1 MMNTTWI
8 IAFKESAQMLR
19 SQRGL
24 LWLLAFSGL
33 LSAFSLLLVSNTE
46 LSLLDNAQGVY
57 MMAGTVLAAGALL
70 AAILGS
76 DAYAG
81 EKERGTLV
89 PLLCAPI
96 APNALLAGKAMGLLA
111 AWGVM
116 FMVATPYLWAVGA
129 SGQNLGAALFYL
141 ALFGTPVVLGFGY
154 LAMALSARTG
164 SVLASLLSTV
174 TMLMLAASPLVI
186 GPGLRGTAI
195 GRGLDAV
202 NPFAGALNT
211 FDSVIIDSDPFS
223 AQTARLLLV
232 IVWLGL
238 CLIVARRSAARPDF
252 Q

>member
-1 MMNTTWI
+1 MKAHLS
-8 IAFKESAQMLR
+8 IACKESAQMLR

-46 LSLLDNAQGVY
+46 LSLLDNAQVVY
-57 MMAGTVLAAGALL
+57 MLSGTVVTAGALL

-89 PLLCAPI
+89 PLLCTPI
-96 APNALLAGKAMGLLA
+96 DADVLLAGKALGMLI
-111 AWGVM
+111 AWGIM
-116 FMVATPYLWAVGA
+116 FIVAAPYLWAVGA
-129 SGQNLGAALFYL
+129 SGQNLGAAVFSL

-164 SVLASLLSTV
+164 SVLVSLLSTV
-174 TMLMLAASPLVI
+174 TLLLLSAIPLVL

-195 GRGLDAV
+195 GRVIDAV

-211 FDSVIIDSDPFS
+211 FDSVIIDSQPFS
-223 AQTARLLLV
+223 AQAGRLILV
-232 IVWLGL
+232 VVWLGV
-238 CLIVARRSAARPDF
+238 CLLAARRSASHPKF
-252 Q
+252 

>member
-1 MMNTTWI
+1 MNTKWT
-8 IAFKESAQMLR
+8 IARKECAQILI
-19 SQRGL
+19 SQRGTV
-24 LWLLAFSGL
+24 WLLTFSAL

-46 LSLLDNAQGVY
+46 LSLLDNAQVVY

-76 DAYAG
+76 DSYAG

-89 PLLCAPI
+89 PLLCAPVS
-96 APNALLAGKAMGLLA
+96 PSALLSGKALGMLA

-116 FMVATPYLWAVGA
+116 FLTSVPYIWAVGA

-164 SVLASLLSTV
+164 SVMTSLLSAV
-174 TMLMLAASPLVI
+174 TLLMLAASPLLI
-186 GPGLRGTAI
+186 GPGLRGTAV
-195 GRGLDAV
+195 GRALDAV

-223 AQTARLLLV
+223 AQTARLFLVAAWLL
-232 IVWLGL
+232 L
-238 CLIVARRSAARPDF
+238 CLLAARRSAGRPDF

>member
-1 MMNTTWI
+1 MKMHWQI
-8 IAFKESAQMLR
+8 VYKENRQMLR

-24 LWLLAFSGL
+24 FWLLAFSGL

-46 LSLLDNAQGVY
+46 LSLLDNAQVVC
-57 MMAGTVLAAGALL
+57 MMCGTILAAGALL

-89 PLLCAPI
+89 PLLCAPVR
-96 APNALLAGKAMGLLA
+96 AGTLLTGKALGLLS

-116 FMVATPYLWAVGA
+116 FGISIPYLWAIGA

-154 LAMALSARTG
+154 LAMAASAGTG
-164 SVLASLLSTV
+164 RVLASLLSTIIL
-174 TMLMLAASPLVI
+174 LMLAASPLLI
-186 GPGLRGTAI
+186 GPGLRNTAI
-195 GRGLDAV
+195 GRTMDAI

-211 FDSVIIDSDPFS
+211 FDSVIIDSDPFT
-223 AQTARLLLV
+223 AQGGRLSLV
-232 IVWLGL
+232 AVWLGL
-238 CLIVARRSAARPDF
+238 CLLAARRNAAHPKF

>member
-1 MMNTTWI
+1 LI
-8 IAFKESAQMLR
+8 IACKESAQMLR
-19 SQRGL
+19 SQRGM

-46 LSLLDNAQGVY
+46 LSLLDNAQVVY
-57 MMAGTVLAAGALL
+57 MMAGTVMAVGALL

-89 PLLCAPI
+89 PLLCAPV
-96 APNALLAGKAMGLLA
+96 APGALLAGKAVGMLA

-116 FMVATPYLWAVGA
+116 FAVATPYLWAVGA
-129 SGQNLGAALFYL
+129 SGQNLGPALFYL

-164 SVLASLLSTV
+164 SVMTSLLTTV
-174 TMLMLAASPLVI
+174 TLLMLAASPLLI
-186 GPGLRGTAI
+186 GPGLRGSVI
-195 GRGLDAV
+195 GRALDAV

-211 FDSVIIDSDPFS
+211 FDSVIIDSEPFS
-223 AQTARLLLV
+223 VQTARLFLV
-232 IVWLGL
+232 AAWLGL
-238 CLIVARRSAARPDF
+238 CLLAARRSASRPDF

>member
-1 MMNTTWI
+1 MKTAWT
-8 IAFKESAQMLR
+8 IARKESAPMLR

-24 LWLLAFSGL
+24 LWLTAYSGL

-46 LSLLDNAQGVY
+46 LSLLDNAQVVY
-57 MMAGTVLAAGALL
+57 MMAGTVLAAGSLF

-96 APNALLAGKAMGLLA
+96 APDALLAGKAMGVLA
-111 AWGVM
+111 GWGVM
-116 FMVATPYLWAVGA
+116 FLAAAPYLWAVGA
-129 SGQNLGAALFYL
+129 SGQNLGAALFCL

-164 SVLASLLSTV
+164 SVMTSLLSTV
-174 TMLMLAASPLVI
+174 TLLLLAAGPLVI
-186 GPGLRGTAI
+186 GPGLRGTAV
-195 GRGLDAV
+195 GRILDAI

-223 AQTARLLLV
+223 AQKTRLILV
-232 IVWLGL
+232 GVWLVLGL
-238 CLIVARRSAARPDF
+238 LAARRSAGHPDF

>member
-1 MMNTTWI
+1 MNTTWI
-8 IAFKESAQMLR
+8 IARKESAQMLR
-19 SQRGL
+19 SQRGMV
-24 LWLLAFSGL
+24 WLLTFSGL

-46 LSLLDNAQGVY
+46 LSLLDNAQVVY
-57 MMAGTVLAAGALL
+57 MMAGTVMAVGALL

-81 EKERGTLV
+81 EKERGTMV

-96 APNALLAGKAMGLLA
+96 TPNALLAGKATGMLA

-116 FMVATPYLWAVGA
+116 FVISVPYLWAVGA
-129 SGQNLGAALFYL
+129 SGQNLGPALFYL

-164 SVLASLLSTV
+164 SVMASLLTTV
-174 TMLMLAASPLVI
+174 TLLMLSASPLLI
-186 GPGLRGTAI
+186 GPGLRGTVI
-195 GRGLDAV
+195 GRALDAV

-211 FDSVIIDSDPFS
+211 FDSVIIDSEPFS
-223 AQTARLLLV
+223 VQTTRLFLV
-232 IVWLGL
+232 AAWLVL
-238 CLIVARRSAARPDF
+238 CLLVARRSAGRPDF

>member
-1 MMNTTWI
+1 MNTSLT
-8 IAFKESAQMLR
+8 IARKESFQMLL
-19 SQRGL
+19 SQRGMV
-24 LWLLAFSGL
+24 WLLSFSGL

-46 LSLLDNAQGVY
+46 LSLLDNAQVVY
-57 MMAGTVLAAGALL
+57 MMVGAVMAAGALS

-96 APNALLAGKAMGLLA
+96 APNALLAGKATGMLA
-111 AWGVM
+111 SWGVM
-116 FMVATPYLWAVGA
+116 FMTSVPYLWAVGA
-129 SGQNLGAALFYL
+129 SGQNLGSALFNL

-164 SVLASLLSTV
+164 SVMTSLLSSV
-174 TMLMLAASPLVI
+174 TLLMLAASPLII
-186 GPGLRGTAI
+186 GPGLRGTTI
-195 GRGLDAV
+195 GRILDAI

-211 FDSVIIDSDPFS
+211 FDSVIIDSDPFLT
-223 AQTARLLLV
+223 QTTRLILVTAWLLL
-232 IVWLGL
+232 
-238 CLIVARRSAARPDF
+238 CLFAARRSAVHPNF

>member
-1 MMNTTWI
+1 MKTHWT
-8 IAFKESAQMLR
+8 IAYKESAQMLR

-24 LWLLAFSGL
+24 LWVLAFSGL

-46 LSLLDNAQGVY
+46 LSLLDNAQVVY
-57 MMAGTVLAAGALL
+57 MMSGTVLAAGALL

-96 APNALLAGKAMGLLA
+96 SVTALLTGKALGMLT

-116 FMVATPYLWAVGA
+116 FAEATPYLWAVGA
-129 SGQNLGAALFYL
+129 SGQNLGAALLYL

-154 LAMALSARTG
+154 LAMAVSARTG

-174 TMLMLAASPLVI
+174 TLLMLTASPLLI
-186 GPGLRGTAI
+186 GPGLRGTVI
-195 GRGLDAV
+195 GRALDAV

-211 FDSVIIDSDPFS
+211 LDSVIIDSEPFS
-223 AQTARLLLV
+223 AQFARLLLV
-232 IVWLGL
+232 VVWLGL
-238 CLIVARRSAARPDF
+238 CLLAARRSAARPNF

>member
-1 MMNTTWI
+1 MNTIWI
-8 IAFKESAQMLR
+8 ISRKEGAQMLR

-46 LSLLDNAQGVY
+46 LSLLDNAQVVY
-57 MMAGTVLAAGALL
+57 MMAGTVMAVGALL

-96 APNALLAGKAMGLLA
+96 TPKVLLAGKAIGLLA

-116 FMVATPYLWAVGA
+116 FVTSLPYLWAVGS
-129 SGQNLGAALFYL
+129 SGQNLGPGLFYL

-154 LAMALSARTG
+154 LAMAISARTG

-174 TMLMLAASPLVI
+174 TLLMLAASPLII
-186 GPGLRGTAI
+186 GPGLRGTII
-195 GRGLDAV
+195 GRALDAV

-238 CLIVARRSAARPDF
+238 CLIAARRSAVHPDF

>member
-1 MMNTTWI
+1 MMNAIWI
-8 IAFKESAQMLR
+8 IARKESTQALR

-24 LWLLAFSGL
+24 LWLLTFSGL

-46 LSLLDNAQGVY
+46 LSLLDNAQVVY

-81 EKERGTLV
+81 EKERGTLI

-96 APNALLAGKAMGLLA
+96 SPNALLAGKAMGMLA

-116 FMVATPYLWAVGA
+116 FMTSVPYLWAVGA
-129 SGQNLGAALFYL
+129 SGQNLDGALFYL

-154 LAMALSARTG
+154 LAVALSARTG
-164 SVLASLLSTV
+164 SVMTSLLSTV
-174 TMLMLAASPLVI
+174 TLLMLSASPLLI

-195 GRGLDAV
+195 GRFLDAV

-223 AQTARLLLV
+223 AQTARLILV
-232 IVWLGL
+232 TVWLVL
-238 CLIVARRSAARPDF
+238 CLLAARRSAGHPEVR
-252 Q
+252 

>member
-1 MMNTTWI
+1 MKTHWT
-8 IAFKESAQMLR
+8 IAHKESAQMLR

-24 LWLLAFSGL
+24 WWLMAFSGL

-46 LSLLDNAQGVY
+46 LSLLDNAQVVY
-57 MMAGTVLAAGALL
+57 MMTGTVLAAGALL
-70 AAILGS
+70 AVILGS

-89 PLLCAPI
+89 PLLCAPVGVD
-96 APNALLAGKAMGLLA
+96 ALLAGKALGLLS

-116 FMVATPYLWAVGA
+116 FAVATPYLWGVGA

-141 ALFGTPVVLGFGY
+141 ALFGTPVVLGFGC

-164 SVLASLLSTV
+164 SVLTSLLGTV
-174 TMLMLAASPLVI
+174 TLLMLAASPLLI
-186 GPGLRGTAI
+186 GPGLRASAI
-195 GRGLDAV
+195 GRAMDAV

-211 FDSVIIDSDPFS
+211 FDSVIIDSEPFS
-223 AQTARLLLV
+223 AQAARLLLV
-232 IVWLGL
+232 VAWLGL
-238 CLIVARRSAARPDF
+238 CLLAARRSAAHPNF

>member
-1 MMNTTWI
+1 MKTHWT
-8 IAFKESAQMLR
+8 IAYKESAQMLR

-24 LWLLAFSGL
+24 LWVLAFSGL

-46 LSLLDNAQGVY
+46 LSLLDNAQVVY
-57 MMAGTVLAAGALL
+57 MMSGTVLAAGALL
-70 AAILGS
+70 AAILGG

-96 APNALLAGKAMGLLA
+96 SVTALLTGKALGLLT

-116 FMVATPYLWAVGA
+116 FAVATPYLWAVGA
-129 SGQNLGAALFYL
+129 SGQNIGTALIYL

-154 LAMALSARTG
+154 LAMAVSARTG

-174 TMLMLAASPLVI
+174 TLLMLAASPLLI
-186 GPGLRGTAI
+186 APGLRGTAI
-195 GRGLDAV
+195 GRALDAV

-211 FDSVIIDSDPFS
+211 LDSVIIDSEPFS
-223 AQTARLLLV
+223 AQFARLLLV
-232 IVWLGL
+232 VVWLGL
-238 CLIVARRSAARPDF
+238 CLLAARRSAAHPNF